1 MGKSV
6 LHVCPFKKSDSGVN
20 HTTEYRGCIYKVVWG
35 WSFSGNSAASRGRS
49 MPGSILKTS
58 HELQELE
65 SEQDAVFYNTVY
77 SNDGYKTTLIAFD
90 RGWCYIY
97 WT

>member
-1 MGKSV
+1 
-6 LHVCPFKKSDSGVN
+6 
-20 HTTEYRGCIYKVVWG
+20 
-35 WSFSGNSAASRGRS
+35 

-77 SNDGYKTTLIAFD
+77 SNDGYKTTLVAFD
-90 RGWCYIY
+90 RGWRYIH